1 MHVVC
6 YIMYSRQLFHEHCVC
21 ELSTLTCLPAFCFG
35 FSFLFSGDVE
45 KVDEKGMTPLHIA
58 AKYGHMEASEHLVSH
73 GANLFA
79 LDNFG
84 QTAAKVAGYYQKVEC
99 CRYLDTLAVRWEMQN
114 KEYVD
119 KMKVKAMKELKK
131 RSKAFNE
138 HEEGKSGMGKPKKLS
153 YDYSTAPSGAS
164 PAKAE
169 GGKQRSVS
177 IAHPPAGG
185 RKKKLSTQDA
195 LRQNFE
201 LRPSHS
207 TEHITGKGENEEVDQ
222 VEFPH
227 SAGSTFRPIPRVNA
241 GPLLNTLQSLSHS
254 PYTSSE
260 PGLVLHE
267 RSSSASSSETSVH
280 GTGILSNASRST
292 TDLEPLS
299 PQVMEIENN
308 STLATFLTSL
318 DLLDCVQLLHKEQLD
333 LEALALCDEKDLISI
348 GLPLGPRK
356 KILHAIQRRREVMTN
371 SGRLNDSEL

>member
-1 MHVVC
+1 MTVVC
-6 YIMYSRQLFHEHCVC
+6 YNYVFKTIHCVC
-21 ELSTLTCLPAFCFG
+21 EPTTLTCLPAFCFG
-35 FSFLFSGDVE
+35 FTFLFSGDIE

-58 AKYGHMEASEHLVSH
+58 AKYGHIEASEHMVSH

-84 QTAAKVAGYYQKVEC
+84 QTAAKVAAYYQKVEC

-119 KMKVKAMKELKK
+119 KMKVKAVKELKK
-131 RSKAFNE
+131 RSKALNE
-138 HEEGKSGMGKPKKLS
+138 QEEGKSGMAKPKKLS

-164 PAKAE
+164 PATAM

-201 LRPSHS
+201 LHPSHS
-207 TEHITGKGENEEVDQ
+207 TEHITQKGENEEVDQ

-227 SAGSTFRPIPRVNA
+227 SAGSTFRPVPRVNA
-241 GPLLNTLQSLSHS
+241 GPLLNTLQSLSQS

-260 PGLVLHE
+260 PGLVSHE

-280 GTGILSNASRST
+280 GTGILSRST

-318 DLLDCVQLLHKEQLD
+318 DLLDCVQLLHKEMLD

-356 KILHAIQRRREVMTN
+356 KILYAIQRRREVMTN

>member
-1 MHVVC
+1 M
-6 YIMYSRQLFHEHCVC
+6 
-21 ELSTLTCLPAFCFG
+21 
-35 FSFLFSGDVE
+35 
-45 KVDEKGMTPLHIA
+45 DEKGMTPLHIA
-58 AKYGHMEASEHLVSH
+58 AKYGHIEASEHMVSH

-84 QTAAKVAGYYQKVEC
+84 QAAARVAAYYQKVEC

-119 KMKVKAMKELKK
+119 KMKLKAVKELKK
-131 RSKAFNE
+131 RSKALSE
-138 HEEGKSGMGKPKKLS
+138 QEEGKSGTARHKKLS

-169 GGKQRSVS
+169 AGKQRSVS

-185 RKKKLSTQDA
+185 RKKKLSMQEA
-195 LRQNFE
+195 LMQNFE
-201 LRPSHS
+201 LRPTHS
-207 TEHITGKGENEEVDQ
+207 TEHIEENEEVDQ

-227 SAGSTFRPIPRVNA
+227 SAGSTFRPVPRVNA
-241 GPLLNTLQSLSHS
+241 GPLLNTLQSLSQS

-260 PGLVLHE
+260 PGLGLHE

-280 GTGILSNASRST
+280 GINSRST

-318 DLLDCVQLLHKEQLD
+318 DLVDCVQLLHKEKLD

-371 SGRLNDSEL
+371 PGRLNDSEL